1 MTAAVRRQILAWA
14 AFAAV
19 SFAGCASLEPQVDGD
34 RLTGRLAVR
43 VEGDEQRSFS
53 SAFEL
58 SGSAERGRLVL
69 TSPLG
74 LQLGRAEW
82 SPGRAELDDGRERRV
97 YADLQDLAVQALG
110 ERVPIAALFDW
121 LRGRP
126 TPAAPSE
133 PRPGGFEQLG
143 WAVDVSRCDAG
154 AIDARRLL
162 GPAVSV
168 RARLD
173 PP

>member
-1 MTAAVRRQILAWA
+1 MIARRRLAA
-14 AFAAV
+14 AAV
-19 SFAGCASLEPQVDGD
+19 SSALLAGCAALAPPVPGD
-34 RLTGRLAVR
+34 RLAGRLAVQ
-43 VEGDEQRSFS
+43 VEGDAQRSFS

-74 LQLGRAEW
+74 TQMGRAEW
-82 SPGRAELDDGRERRV
+82 SPGRAELDDGRQQRH
-97 YADLQDLAVQALG
+97 YADLQDLAEQALG

-126 TPAAPSE
+126 TPGAPSE
-133 PRPGGFEQLG
+133 PQPGGFEQLG
-143 WAVDVSRCDAG
+143 WRVDVSRRDAG
-154 AIDARRLL
+154 LVEAKRDSTPR
-162 GPAVSV
+162 VTV

-173 PP
+173 AP

>member
-1 MTAAVRRQILAWA
+1 MTVRRQLAA
-14 AFAAV
+14 AGAALLL
-19 SFAGCASLEPQVDGD
+19 AGCASLDAPVPGE
-34 RLTGRLAVR
+34 RIAGRLAVN
-43 VEGDEQRSFS
+43 VAGDAQRSFS

-74 LQLGRAEW
+74 TQLGRAEW
-82 SPGRAELDDGRERRV
+82 SPGRAELDDGRERRS
-97 YADLQDLAVQALG
+97 YADLHDLAQQALG

-126 TPAAPSE
+126 TPGAPSVTKTN
-133 PRPGGFEQLG
+133 GFEQLG
-143 WAVDVSRCDAG
+143 WAVDLSRRGDG
-154 AIDARRLL
+154 VIEARRS
-162 GPAVSV
+162 GEPPVSV

-173 PP
+173 EP

>member
-1 MTAAVRRQILAWA
+1 MTFAVRRALAA
-14 AFAAV
+14 LAMACL
-19 SFAGCASLEPQVDGD
+19 AGCASLAPPVAGD
-34 RLTGRLAVR
+34 RLTGRLAVS
-43 VEGDEQRSFS
+43 VEGQAQRSFS

-74 LQLGRAEW
+74 LQVGRAEW
-82 SPGRAELDDGRERRV
+82 SPGRAELDDGRERRS
-97 YADLQDLAVQALG
+97 YADLEDLASQALG

-126 TPAAPSE
+126 TAGVPSE
-133 PRPGGFEQLG
+133 PQPGGFEQLG
-143 WAVDVSRCDAG
+143 WRVDVSGRDQG
-154 AIDARRLL
+154 RVEARRVA
-162 GPAVSV
+162 GPVVSV

-173 PP
+173 LP

>member
-1 MTAAVRRQILAWA
+1 MTVAVRGAVAALAA
-14 AFAAV
+14 ACLT
-19 SFAGCASLEPQVDGD
+19 GCASLAPPVAGD
-34 RLTGRLAVR
+34 RLAGRLAVR
-43 VEGDEQRSFS
+43 VEGDAQRSFS

-74 LQLGRAEW
+74 LQIGRAEW

-97 YADLQDLAVQALG
+97 YADLQDLAQQALG

-126 TPAAPSE
+126 TPGAPSE
-133 PRPGGFEQLG
+133 SRPGGFEQLG
-143 WAVDVSRCDAG
+143 WAVDVSKRDEG
-154 AIDARRLL
+154 RVEARRVA

-168 RARLD
+168 RARLE

>member
-1 MTAAVRRQILAWA
+1 M
-14 AFAAV
+14 
-19 SFAGCASLEPQVDGD
+19 
-34 RLTGRLAVR
+34 R
-43 VEGDEQRSFS
+43 VEGDAQRSFS

-69 TSPLG
+69 SSALG
-74 LQLGRAEW
+74 LQVGRAEW

-97 YADLQDLAVQALG
+97 YADLQDLAEQALG

-126 TPAAPSE
+126 TVGAPSE
-133 PRPGGFEQLG
+133 PRPGGFEQFG
-143 WAVDVSRCDAG
+143 WTVDT
-154 AIDARRLL
+154 ARRDEGWIEARRSQL
-162 GPAVSV
+162 PAVVV

-173 PP
+173 SP

>member
-1 MTAAVRRQILAWA
+1 VTAAAGRALAALAA
-14 AFAAV
+14 AFLV
-19 SFAGCASLEPQVDGD
+19 GCASMSPPLGGE
-34 RLTGRLAVR
+34 RLAGRLAVR
-43 VEGDEQRSFS
+43 VEGDAQRSFS

-74 LQLGRAEW
+74 LQVGRAEW

-97 YADLQDLAVQALG
+97 YADLQDLAQQALG

-126 TPAAPSE
+126 APDAPSLL
-133 PRPGGFEQLG
+133 RPGGFEQLG
-143 WAVDVSRCDAG
+143 WTVDVSRRDEG
-154 AIDARRLL
+154 WIEARRLD

-168 RARLD
+168 RARLES
-173 PP
+173 P

>member
-1 MTAAVRRQILAWA
+1 MTAAVRRRAVAALA
-14 AFAAV
+14 AAV
-19 SFAGCASLEPQVDGD
+19 LAGCASLAPPVVGD
-34 RLTGRLAVR
+34 RLAGRLSVR
-43 VEGDEQRSFS
+43 VEGDAQRSFS

-58 SGSAERGRLVL
+58 SGSAERGRLTL

-97 YADLQDLAVQALG
+97 YADLQDLAEQALG

-143 WAVDVSRCDAG
+143 WSVDVARRDEG
-154 AIDARRLL
+154 WIEARRLN

-168 RARLD
+168 RARLEA
-173 PP
+173 P